1 MDNLTKQQRHKS
13 MSNIRSKDTKI
24 EMILRKALWSEGIR
38 YRKNYTVL
46 VGTER
51 CSSFLLSARLSLAF
65 GTDKGGTLIELE
77 NPRRAKKAERSEAGT
92 LAQAQRSF

>member
-38 YRKNYTVL
+38 YRKNYTAL
-46 VGTER
+46 VGKPDIVILGKENQTEH
-51 CSSFLLSARLSLAF
+51 
-65 GTDKGGTLIELE
+65 GT
-77 NPRRAKKAERSEAGT
+77 R
-92 LAQAQRSF
+92 